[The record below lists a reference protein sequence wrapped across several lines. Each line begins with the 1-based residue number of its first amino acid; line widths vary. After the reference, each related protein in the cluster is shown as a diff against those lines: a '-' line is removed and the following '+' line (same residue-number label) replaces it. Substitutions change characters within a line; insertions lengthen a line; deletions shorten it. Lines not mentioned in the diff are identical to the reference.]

1 MIARAGLG
9 TAVMTL
15 LMSVSLLSVGVSIGF
30 VIAGG
35 KQAGQIILLQT
46 ACHYQIGEIPA

>member
-1 MIARAGLG
+1 VPMIAGAGLG

-30 VIAGG
+30 VIAGLCNNEDTENRQG
-35 KQAGQIILLQT
+35 
-46 ACHYQIGEIPA
+46 